1 MEQQILRKIS
11 HRLRKSHTFSVQR
24 VAVSEA
30 QDESSTA
37 RFSSHVNAVLKGLTT
52 EIRGEAARAHD
63 SSHIREG
70 LIAYGGIGTK
80 SQFEKHALERFTSDA
95 ARQKLNF
102 DYTVHSG
109 CRAYAPPYDREYQVG
124 IAEAFGATADGNVLT
139 LAPYDGQSA
148 AGIGFYLTTDEPVL
162 ASITPQGT
170 YQWSWFNLQNVLPNV
185 WTTGGTGITI
195 YANADTEPTLSRQQ
209 VLWSE
214 SGLTPWSGQTG
225 NGNIADAASP
235 AFGFGSIPL
244 GPALL
249 NMAPGSRYLVWIWCW
264 QLAHSEESD
273 GFLAMLSFTMPSVT
287 VCVGPQIS
295 IH

>member
-1 MEQQILRKIS
+1 M
-11 HRLRKSHTFSVQR
+11 
-24 VAVSEA
+24 
-30 QDESSTA
+30 
-37 RFSSHVNAVLKGLTT
+37 NAVLKGFAT
-52 EIRGEAARAHD
+52 ETRGEAARSHE
-63 SSHIREG
+63 SSHSREG

-80 SQFEKHALERFTSDA
+80 SQFERHALERFTSDA
-95 ARQKLNF
+95 ARQRLNF

-124 IAEAFGATADGNVLT
+124 TAEAFGATADGNVMT

-195 YANADTEPTLSRQQ
+195 YANSDTEPTLSRQQ
-209 VLWSE
+209 VLWSA
-214 SGLTPWSGQTG
+214 SGLTPWSGHTD

-235 AFGFGSIPL
+235 AFGFGSVPL
-244 GPALL
+244 GPAHGSWVAIPCLDMVL
-249 NMAPGSRYLVWIWCW
+249 ATGTLRRERRIPGSAQFHHAVGHRLRWPANFNS
-264 QLAHSEESD
+264 LNESPPAQTTRPAL
-273 GFLAMLSFTMPSVT
+273 F
-287 VCVGPQIS
+287 
-295 IH
+295 